1 MTTHIDSE
9 YQASAIEPQVQQDWE
24 SRKAFKVADTVEGP
38 RRYILSM
45 FPYPSGKL
53 HMGHV
58 RNYTIGDVISRF
70 HTLKGETVLQ
80 PMGWDAFGLP
90 AENAAIAHQVAPAK
104 WTFENI
110 AYMRDQLKKLG
121 LAVDWD
127 REFATCTP
135 EYYRWEQWLFVQLY
149 KKGLIYRKLSTVN
162 WDPVDQTVLA
172 NEQVE
177 NGRGWR
183 SGALVE
189 KRDIPMYYF
198 RITDYAQELLDDL
211 DTLKDGWPQ
220 QVLTMQRNWIG
231 RSQGMEITF
240 PSANT
245 EVYADGLTVFTT
257 RADTL
262 MGVTYVAVAAEHPM
276 ALKAA
281 ETNPTLAAFI
291 EECRMGSV
299 AEADLATAEKKGM
312 ATGLSVEHPVTG
324 KKIPVW
330 IANYVLMSYG
340 SGAVMAV
347 PAHDERDFEFA
358 NKYNLPIKQV
368 IQIDQPNA
376 EDIKYLTELKLLALN
391 KGGDFHYEKFIT
403 IVKPTSEILSNILKM
418 IEKNIFIKDNLN
430 YKIDHIVDYLKKR
443 IHKLSGREVPYKKFS
458 TTEWQEWYGSKE
470 GKLVNSGEFDG
481 LDLQGAYNAFLAKL
495 EPTEL
500 ANSKVQFRLRDWGVS
515 RQRYWGCPIP
525 MINCPSCGQVPVPE
539 DQLPVVLPTDVVPD
553 GSGNPLN
560 KMPEFY
566 ETKCPSCH
574 GDARRETDTLDTFVE
589 SSWYYARYA
598 SPDFTDGLVKPEA
611 AQTWLPVNQYIG
623 GVEHAIL
630 HLLYARFFHKLM
642 RDEGVVQGDEPFT
655 NLLTQGMV
663 LADTFYREA
672 ESGKKTWFNPADIE
686 LEKDD
691 KGRVLSAKYS
701 GDGQEVV
708 VGGQEKMSK
717 SKNNGI
723 DPQSIIDQYGA
734 DTARVFMMFAA
745 PPDQSLE
752 WSDAGVE
759 GANRFLKRLWRLATG
774 FLEKGNNASNIDKA
788 ALSTAAQD
796 LRRKTHETI
805 QKVGDDIERRHA
817 FNTAIAAMME
827 LLNANNKFEAQDDND
842 AAVARESITTLLTLL
857 APFAPHL
864 SQTLLAEFGIELEK
878 VLFPA
883 VDESALTRNTQTIV
897 VQVNGKL
904 RGKLEVSVDAS
915 KDDILAQ
922 AKALPEVQQFLTGP
936 TKKEIVVPN
945 KLVNL
950 VV

>member
-1 MTTHIDSE
+1 MTTHIDPE
-9 YQASAIEPQVQQDWE
+9 YQASAIEPQVQSDWE

-38 RRYILSM
+38 HRYILSM

-70 HTLKGETVLQ
+70 HRLKGETVLQ

-135 EYYRWEQWLFVQLY
+135 EYYHWEQWLFVQLY

-211 DTLKDGWPQ
+211 ETLKDGWPQ

-240 PSANT
+240 PSANP
-245 EVYADGLTVFTT
+245 EVYAEGLTVFTT

-262 MGVTYVAVAAEHPM
+262 MGATYVAVAAEHPM

-281 ETNPTLAAFI
+281 ENNAQLKAFI

-312 ATGLSVEHPVTG
+312 ATGLFVKHPVTG
-324 KKIPVW
+324 KELPVW

-347 PAHDERDFEFA
+347 PSHDERDFEFA
-358 NKYNLPIKQV
+358 NKFQLPILQV
-368 IQIDQPNA
+368 IDA
-376 EDIKYLTELKLLALN
+376 
-391 KGGDFHYEKFIT
+391 KGADDADF
-403 IVKPTSEILSNILKM
+403 
-418 IEKNIFIKDNLN
+418 D
-430 YKIDHIVDYLKKR
+430 
-443 IHKLSGREVPYKKFS
+443 
-458 TTEWQEWYGSKE
+458 TTQWQEWYGSKE

-481 LDLQGAYNAFLAKL
+481 LDFQAAFDAILAKL
-495 EPTEL
+495 EPQGL
-500 ANSKVQFRLRDWGVS
+500 ANVKVQFRLRDWGVS

-525 MINCPSCGQVPVPE
+525 MINCEKCGQVPVPE
-539 DQLPVVLPTDVVPD
+539 DQLPVILPTDVVPD

-566 ETKCPSCH
+566 QTTCPCC
-574 GDARRETDTLDTFVE
+574 GGEARRETDTLDTFVE

-598 SPDFTDGLVKPEA
+598 SPDFTGGMVKPEA

-642 RDEGVVQGDEPFT
+642 RDEGVVQGNEPFT

-672 ESGKKTWFNPADIE
+672 ENGKKTWFNPADIE
-686 LEKDD
+686 LEKDE
-691 KGRVLSAKYS
+691 KGRVLSAKYT
-701 GDGQEVV
+701 GDGQAVI

-723 DPQSIIDQYGA
+723 DPQAIIDQYGA

-759 GANRFLKRLWRLATG
+759 GANRFLKRVWRLAAG
-774 FLEKGNNASNIDKA
+774 FLEKGSNVTAIDSSKLA
-788 ALSTAAQD
+788 TAAQD

-817 FNTAIAAMME
+817 FNTAIAALME
-827 LLNANNKFEAQDDND
+827 LLNACNKFEAQSEQDL
-842 AAVARESITTLLTLL
+842 AVEREAIVTLLTLL

-864 SQTLLAEFGIELEK
+864 SQTLLAEFGIELTTT
-878 VLFPA
+878 LFPV
-883 VDESALTRNTQTIV
+883 VDESALTRSTQTIV

-904 RGKLEVSVDAS
+904 RGKLDVAIDAS
-915 KDDILAQ
+915 KEDILAL
-922 AKALPEVQQFLTGP
+922 AKALPEVQPFLTGP

>member
-1 MTTHIDSE
+1 MTTSHIDAE
-9 YQASAIEPQVQQDWE
+9 YQASAIEPQVQQDWDN
-24 SRKAFKVADTVEGP
+24 RKVFKVADTVEGKH
-38 RRYILSM
+38 RYILSM

-70 HTLKGETVLQ
+70 YRLKGETVLQ

-121 LAVDWD
+121 LSVDWD

-135 EYYRWEQWLFVQLY
+135 EYYHWEQWLFVQLY

-231 RSQGMEITF
+231 RSTGMEITF
-240 PSANT
+240 PSASPD
-245 EVYADGLTVFTT
+245 VYADSLTVYTT

-262 MGVTYVAVAAEHPM
+262 MGATYVAVAAEHPM

-281 ETNPTLAAFI
+281 ESNPVLAAFI

-312 ATGLSVEHPVTG
+312 ATGLFVKHPVTG
-324 KKIPVW
+324 EELPVW

-358 NKYNLPIKQV
+358 NKFNLPIKQV
-368 IQIDQPNA
+368 IDAKGADDA
-376 EDIKYLTELKLLALN
+376 EYTA
-391 KGGDFHYEKFIT
+391 
-403 IVKPTSEILSNILKM
+403 
-418 IEKNIFIKDNLN
+418 
-430 YKIDHIVDYLKKR
+430 
-443 IHKLSGREVPYKKFS
+443 
-458 TTEWQEWYGSKE
+458 TEWQEWYGSKE
-470 GKLVNSGEFDG
+470 GKLVNSSEFDG
-481 LDLQGAYNAFLAKL
+481 LTLQAAFDAFLAKL
-495 EPTEL
+495 EPQGL
-500 ANSKVQFRLRDWGVS
+500 ANAKVQFRLRDWGVS

-525 MINCPSCGQVPVPE
+525 MINCNTCGQVPVPE

-566 ETKCPSCH
+566 ETKCPNCG

-598 SPDFTDGLVKPEA
+598 SPDFTGGLVKPEA
-611 AQTWLPVNQYIG
+611 AQNWLPVNQYIG

-642 RDEGVVQGDEPFT
+642 RDEGVVQGNEPFT

-672 ESGKKTWFNPADIE
+672 DNGKKTWFNPADIE
-686 LEKDD
+686 LERDE
-691 KGRVLSAKYS
+691 KGRILSAKYS

-708 VGGQEKMSK
+708 IGGQEKMSK

-723 DPQSIIDQYGA
+723 DPQAIIDQYGA

-759 GANRFLKRLWRLATG
+759 GSNRFLKRVWRLTSA
-774 FLEKGNNASNIDKA
+774 FLEKDNQATAIDHSK
-788 ALSTAAQD
+788 LSKDAQD

-817 FNTAIAAMME
+817 FNTAIAALME
-827 LLNANNKFEAQDDND
+827 LLNASNKFEIKDDND
-842 AAVARESITTLLTLL
+842 VAVAREAITTLLTLL

-864 SQTLLAEFGIELEK
+864 SQTLLTQFGMDLTTVEF
-878 VLFPA
+878 PQ

-904 RGKLEVSVDAS
+904 RAKLDVAVDIS
-915 KDDILAQ
+915 KEDLLAQ

>member
-1 MTTHIDSE
+1 MTTSHIDSE
-9 YQASAIEPQVQQDWE
+9 YQASAIEPQVQQDWDN
-24 SRKAFKVADTVEGP
+24 RKVFKVADTVEGKH
-38 RRYILSM
+38 RYILSM

-70 HTLKGETVLQ
+70 YRLKGETVLQ

-121 LAVDWD
+121 LSVDWD

-135 EYYRWEQWLFVQLY
+135 EYYHWEQWLFVQLY

-211 DTLKDGWPQ
+211 DTLQDGWPQ

-231 RSQGMEITF
+231 RSTGMEITF

-245 EVYADGLTVFTT
+245 EIYADGLTVYTT

-262 MGVTYVAVAAEHPM
+262 MGVTYIAVAAEHPL

-281 ETNPTLAAFI
+281 ENNPELAVFI

-312 ATGLSVEHPVTG
+312 ATGLFVKHPVTG
-324 KKIPVW
+324 DELPVW

-358 NKYNLPIKQV
+358 NKFNLPIKQV
-368 IQIDQPNA
+368 IDA
-376 EDIKYLTELKLLALN
+376 KAADDA
-391 KGGDFHYEKFIT
+391 
-403 IVKPTSEILSNILKM
+403 
-418 IEKNIFIKDNLN
+418 
-430 YKIDHIVDYLKKR
+430 DY
-443 IHKLSGREVPYKKFS
+443 SA
-458 TTEWQEWYGSKE
+458 TEWQEWYGSKE

-481 LDLQGAYNAFLAKL
+481 LDFQAAFDAFLAKL
-495 EPTEL
+495 EPQNL
-500 ANSKVQFRLRDWGVS
+500 ANAKVQFRLRDWGVS

-525 MINCPSCGQVPVPE
+525 MINCNTCGQVPVPE

-566 ETKCPSCH
+566 ETKCPCCG

-598 SPDFTDGLVKPEA
+598 SPDFTGGMVKPEA
-611 AQTWLPVNQYIG
+611 AQNWLPVNQYIG

-642 RDEGVVQGDEPFT
+642 RDEGVVQGNEPFT

-672 ESGKKTWFNPADIE
+672 ENGKKTWFNPADIE
-686 LEKDD
+686 LERDE
-691 KGRVLSAKYS
+691 KGRILSAKYS
-701 GDGQEVV
+701 GDGQEVII
-708 VGGQEKMSK
+708 GGQEKMSK

-723 DPQSIIDQYGA
+723 DPQAIIDQYGA

-759 GANRFLKRLWRLATG
+759 GANRFLKRVWRLAAG
-774 FLEKGNNASNIDKA
+774 FLETGNQTTTIDTA
-788 ALSTAAQD
+788 NLSKDAQD

-817 FNTAIAAMME
+817 FNTAIAALME
-827 LLNANNKFEAQDDND
+827 LLNATNKFEAKDDND
-842 AAVARESITTLLTLL
+842 AAVAREAITTLLTLL

-864 SQTLLAEFGIELEK
+864 SQTLLTQFGIDLTAAA
-878 VLFPA
+878 FPQ

-904 RGKLEVSVDAS
+904 RGKLDVAVDIS
-915 KDDILAQ
+915 KDDLLAL

>member
-1 MTTHIDSE
+1 MTTHIDPE
-9 YQASAIEPQVQQDWE
+9 YQASAIEPQVQSDWE

-70 HTLKGETVLQ
+70 HRLKGETVLQ

-135 EYYRWEQWLFVQLY
+135 EYYHWEQWLFVQLY

-211 DTLKDGWPQ
+211 ETLKDGWPQ

-240 PSANT
+240 PSASP
-245 EVYADGLTVFTT
+245 EVYAEGLTVFTT

-262 MGVTYVAVAAEHPM
+262 MGATYVAVAAEHPM

-281 ETNPTLAAFI
+281 ENNAQLKAFI
-291 EECRMGSV
+291 DECRMGSV

-312 ATGLSVEHPVTG
+312 ATGLFVKHPVTG
-324 KKIPVW
+324 KELPVW

-347 PAHDERDFEFA
+347 PSHDERDFEFA
-358 NKYNLPIKQV
+358 NKFQLPIIQV
-368 IQIDQPNA
+368 IDAKGA
-376 EDIKYLTELKLLALN
+376 EDT
-391 KGGDFHYEKFIT
+391 DFNAT
-403 IVKPTSEILSNILKM
+403 Q
-418 IEKNIFIKDNLN
+418 
-430 YKIDHIVDYLKKR
+430 
-443 IHKLSGREVPYKKFS
+443 
-458 TTEWQEWYGSKE
+458 WQEWYGSKE

-481 LDLQGAYNAFLAKL
+481 LDFQAAFDALLAKL
-495 EPTEL
+495 EPQGL
-500 ANSKVQFRLRDWGVS
+500 ANVKVQFRLRDWGVS

-525 MINCPSCGQVPVPE
+525 MINCEKCGQVPVPE
-539 DQLPVVLPTDVVPD
+539 DQLPVILPTDVVPD

-566 ETKCPSCH
+566 QTTCPCC
-574 GDARRETDTLDTFVE
+574 GGEARRETDTLDTFVE

-598 SPDFTDGLVKPEA
+598 SPDFTGGMVKPEA

-642 RDEGVVQGDEPFT
+642 RDEGVVQGNEPFA

-686 LEKDD
+686 LEKDE
-691 KGRVLSAKYS
+691 KGRVLSAKYK
-701 GDGQEVV
+701 GDGQAVI

-723 DPQSIIDQYGA
+723 DPQAIIDQYGA

-759 GANRFLKRLWRLATG
+759 GANRFLKRVWRLAAG
-774 FLEKGNNASNIDKA
+774 FLEKGSNATAIDSSK
-788 ALSTAAQD
+788 LTTAAQD

-805 QKVGDDIERRHA
+805 QKVEDDIERRHA
-817 FNTAIAAMME
+817 FNTAIAALME
-827 LLNANNKFEAQDDND
+827 LLNACNKFEAQSEQDL
-842 AAVARESITTLLTLL
+842 AVEREAIVTLLTLL

-864 SQTLLAEFGIELEK
+864 SQTLLAEFGIELTAT
-878 VLFPA
+878 LFPV

-904 RGKLEVSVDAS
+904 RGKLDVAIDAS
-915 KDDILAQ
+915 KEDILAL
-922 AKALPEVQQFLTGP
+922 AKALPEVQPFLTGP

>member
-1 MTTHIDSE
+1 MTTSHIDSE
-9 YQASAIEPQVQQDWE
+9 YQASAIEPQVQQDWDN
-24 SRKAFKVADTVEGP
+24 RKVFKVADTVEGKH
-38 RRYILSM
+38 RYILSM

-70 HTLKGETVLQ
+70 YRLKGETVLQ

-121 LAVDWD
+121 LSVDWD

-135 EYYRWEQWLFVQLY
+135 EYYHWEQWLFVQLY

-211 DTLKDGWPQ
+211 DTLQDGWPQ

-231 RSQGMEITF
+231 RSTGMEITF

-245 EVYADGLTVFTT
+245 EIYADGLTVYTT

-262 MGVTYVAVAAEHPM
+262 MGVTYIAVAAEHPL

-281 ETNPTLAAFI
+281 ENNPELAVFI

-312 ATGLSVEHPVTG
+312 ATGLFVKHPVTG
-324 KKIPVW
+324 DELPVW

-358 NKYNLPIKQV
+358 NKFNLPIKQV
-368 IQIDQPNA
+368 IDA
-376 EDIKYLTELKLLALN
+376 KAADDA
-391 KGGDFHYEKFIT
+391 
-403 IVKPTSEILSNILKM
+403 
-418 IEKNIFIKDNLN
+418 
-430 YKIDHIVDYLKKR
+430 DY
-443 IHKLSGREVPYKKFS
+443 SA
-458 TTEWQEWYGSKE
+458 TEWQEWYGSKE

-481 LDLQGAYNAFLAKL
+481 LDFQAAFDAFLAKL
-495 EPTEL
+495 EPQGL
-500 ANSKVQFRLRDWGVS
+500 ANAKVQFRLRDWGVS

-525 MINCPSCGQVPVPE
+525 MINCNTCGQVPVPE

-566 ETKCPSCH
+566 ETKCPCCGS
-574 GDARRETDTLDTFVE
+574 DARRETDTLDTFVE

-598 SPDFTDGLVKPEA
+598 SPDFTGGMVKPEA
-611 AQTWLPVNQYIG
+611 AQNWLPVNQYIG

-642 RDEGVVQGDEPFT
+642 RDEGVVQGNEPFT

-672 ESGKKTWFNPADIE
+672 ENGKKTWFNPADIE
-686 LEKDD
+686 LERDE
-691 KGRVLSAKYS
+691 KGRILSAKYS
-701 GDGQEVV
+701 GDGQEVII
-708 VGGQEKMSK
+708 GGQEKMSK

-723 DPQSIIDQYGA
+723 DPQAIIDQYGA

-759 GANRFLKRLWRLATG
+759 GANRFLKRVWRLAAG
-774 FLEKGNNASNIDKA
+774 FLETGNQTTTIDTA
-788 ALSTAAQD
+788 NLSKDAQD

-817 FNTAIAAMME
+817 FNTAIAALME
-827 LLNANNKFEAQDDND
+827 LLNATNKFEAKDDND
-842 AAVARESITTLLTLL
+842 AAVAREAITTLLTLL

-864 SQTLLAEFGIELEK
+864 SQTLLTQFGIDLTAAA
-878 VLFPA
+878 FPQ

-904 RGKLEVSVDAS
+904 RGKLDVAVDIS
-915 KDDILAQ
+915 KDDLLAL

>member
-1 MTTHIDSE
+1 MTTHIDPE
-9 YQASAIEPQVQQDWE
+9 YQASAIEPTVQQDWE
-24 SRKAFKVADTVEGP
+24 TRKAFKVADTAEGP

-70 HTLKGETVLQ
+70 HRLKGETVLQ

-121 LAVDWD
+121 LSVDWD

-135 EYYRWEQWLFVQLY
+135 EYYHWEQWLFVQLY

-231 RSQGMEITF
+231 RSQGMDISF

-245 EVYADGLTVFTT
+245 DVYADALTVFTT

-281 ETNPTLAAFI
+281 ETNPELKAFI

-299 AEADLATAEKKGM
+299 AEADLAVAEKKGM
-312 ATGLSVEHPVTG
+312 ATGLFVKHPVTG
-324 KKIPVW
+324 EEVPVW

-358 NKYNLPIKQV
+358 NKFGLNIKQV
-368 IQIDQPNA
+368 IDAKGADDA
-376 EDIKYLTELKLLALN
+376 EFDA
-391 KGGDFHYEKFIT
+391 
-403 IVKPTSEILSNILKM
+403 
-418 IEKNIFIKDNLN
+418 
-430 YKIDHIVDYLKKR
+430 
-443 IHKLSGREVPYKKFS
+443 
-458 TTEWQEWYGSKE
+458 TTWQEWYGSKE
-470 GKLVNSGEFDG
+470 GKLVNSAEFDG
-481 LDLQGAYNAFLAKL
+481 LGLQGAYDAFLAKL
-495 EPTEL
+495 EPTTL
-500 ANSKVQFRLRDWGVS
+500 ASTKVQFRLRDWGVS

-525 MINCPSCGQVPVPE
+525 MINCNTCGQVPVPE
-539 DQLPVVLPTDVVPD
+539 EQLPVILPTDVVPD

-566 ETKCPSCH
+566 ETKCPCCGS
-574 GDARRETDTLDTFVE
+574 DARRETDTLDTFVE

-598 SPDFTDGLVKPEA
+598 SPDFTGGLVKPEA
-611 AQTWLPVNQYIG
+611 AKTWLPVNQYIG

-642 RDEGVVQGDEPFT
+642 RDEGVVEGNEPFT

-672 ESGKKTWFNPADIE
+672 DSGKKTWFNPADIE
-686 LEKDD
+686 LEKDE
-691 KGRVLSAKYS
+691 KGRVLSAKYKE
-701 GDGQEVV
+701 DGQDVV

-723 DPQSIIDQYGA
+723 DPQSIIEQYGA

-759 GANRFLKRLWRLATG
+759 GSNRFLKRVWRLASS
-774 FLEKGNNASNIDKA
+774 FLEKGNHATAIDVA
-788 ALSTAAQD
+788 NLSVAAQD

-817 FNTAIAAMME
+817 FNTAIAALME

-842 AAVARESITTLLTLL
+842 IAVIRESITALLTLL

-864 SQTLLAEFGIELEK
+864 SQTLLAEFGIELTTT
-878 VLFPA
+878 LFPQ

-915 KDDILAQ
+915 KEDILAQ

>member
-1 MTTHIDSE
+1 MTISHIDPE
-9 YQASAIEPQVQQDWE
+9 YQASAIEPNVQQDWE
-24 SRKAFKVADTVEGP
+24 ARKVFKVADTCEGKH
-38 RRYILSM
+38 RYILSM
-45 FPYPSGKL
+45 FPYPSGRL

-70 HTLKGETVLQ
+70 HRLKGETVLQ

-121 LAVDWD
+121 LSVDWD

-135 EYYRWEQWLFVQLY
+135 EYYHWEQWLFVQLY

-211 DTLKDGWPQ
+211 DTLKEGWPQ

-240 PSANT
+240 PSANP
-245 EVYADGLTVFTT
+245 ELYADDLTVYTT
-257 RADTL
+257 RGDTL

-276 ALKAA
+276 ALQAA
-281 ETNPTLAAFI
+281 ENNPTLKAFI

-299 AEADLATAEKKGM
+299 AEADLAVAEKKGM
-312 ATGLSVEHPVTG
+312 ATGLFVKHPVTG
-324 KKIPVW
+324 EAVPVW

-358 NKYNLPIKQV
+358 NKFGLNIKQV
-368 IQIDQPNA
+368 IDAKGADDA
-376 EDIKYLTELKLLALN
+376 E
-391 KGGDFHYEKFIT
+391 
-403 IVKPTSEILSNILKM
+403 
-418 IEKNIFIKDNLN
+418 
-430 YKIDHIVDYLKKR
+430 
-443 IHKLSGREVPYKKFS
+443 FS
-458 TTEWQEWYGSKE
+458 STQWQEWYGSKE
-470 GKLVNSGEFDG
+470 GTLVNSAEFDG
-481 LDLQGAYNAFLAKL
+481 LTFQAAFDALIAKL
-495 EPTEL
+495 EPQQL
-500 ANSKVQFRLRDWGVS
+500 ANTKVQFRLRDWGVS

-525 MINCPSCGQVPVPE
+525 MINCDTCGQVPVPE
-539 DQLPVVLPTDVVPD
+539 EQLPVILPTDVVPD

-566 ETKCPSCH
+566 QTSCPCC
-574 GDARRETDTLDTFVE
+574 GADARRETDTLDTFVE

-598 SPDFTDGLVKPEA
+598 SPDFKGGLVKPEA
-611 AQTWLPVNQYIG
+611 AQSWLPVNQYIG

-642 RDEGVVQGDEPFT
+642 RDEGVVQGNEPFA

-672 ESGKKTWFNPADIE
+672 ESGKKTWFNPADII

-723 DPQSIIDQYGA
+723 DPQAIIEQYGA

-759 GANRFLKRLWRLATG
+759 GAHRFLKRVWRLATG
-774 FLEKGNNASNIDKA
+774 FLEKGHAAATIDMSNVSKP
-788 ALSTAAQD
+788 AQD

-817 FNTAIAAMME
+817 FNTAIAAQME
-827 LLNANNKFEAQDDND
+827 LLNSINKFEAQDDND
-842 AAVARESITTLLTLL
+842 VAVERDTIVTLLTLL

-864 SQTLLAEFGIELEK
+864 SQTLLAEFGIELTSA
-878 VLFPA
+878 LFPS
-883 VDESALTRNTQTIV
+883 VDTSALTRNTQTIV

-904 RGKLEVSVDAS
+904 RGKLEVPVDIS

-936 TKKEIVVPN
+936 TKKEIVIPN

>member
-1 MTTHIDSE
+1 MTTSHIDSE
-9 YQASAIEPQVQQDWE
+9 YQASAIEPQVQQDWDN
-24 SRKAFKVADTVEGP
+24 RKVFKVADTVEGKH
-38 RRYILSM
+38 RYILSM

-70 HTLKGETVLQ
+70 YRLKGETVLQ

-121 LAVDWD
+121 LSVDWD

-135 EYYRWEQWLFVQLY
+135 EYYHWEQWLFVQLY

-231 RSQGMEITF
+231 RSTGMEITF
-240 PSANT
+240 PSSNT
-245 EVYADGLTVFTT
+245 EIYADGLTVYTT
-257 RADTL
+257 RGDTL
-262 MGVTYVAVAAEHPM
+262 MGATYVAVAAEHPM

-281 ETNPTLAAFI
+281 ENNPELAAFI

-312 ATGLSVEHPVTG
+312 ATGLFVKHPVTG
-324 KKIPVW
+324 ADLPVW

-358 NKYNLPIKQV
+358 NKFNLPIKQV
-368 IQIDQPNA
+368 IDAKGADDA
-376 EDIKYLTELKLLALN
+376 EYSA
-391 KGGDFHYEKFIT
+391 
-403 IVKPTSEILSNILKM
+403 
-418 IEKNIFIKDNLN
+418 
-430 YKIDHIVDYLKKR
+430 
-443 IHKLSGREVPYKKFS
+443 
-458 TTEWQEWYGSKE
+458 TEWQEWYGSKE

-481 LDLQGAYNAFLAKL
+481 LDFQAAYDAFLAKL
-495 EPTEL
+495 EPQGL
-500 ANSKVQFRLRDWGVS
+500 ANAKVQFRLRDWGVS

-525 MINCPSCGQVPVPE
+525 MINCNTCGQVPVPE

-566 ETKCPSCH
+566 ETKCPNCG

-598 SPDFTDGLVKPEA
+598 SPDFTGGMVKPEA
-611 AQTWLPVNQYIG
+611 AQNWLPVNQYIG

-642 RDEGVVQGDEPFT
+642 RDEGVVQGNEPFT

-672 ESGKKTWFNPADIE
+672 ENGKKTWFNPADIE
-686 LEKDD
+686 LERDE
-691 KGRVLSAKYS
+691 KGRILSAKYS

-708 VGGQEKMSK
+708 IGGQEKMSK

-723 DPQSIIDQYGA
+723 DPQAIIDQYGA

-759 GANRFLKRLWRLATG
+759 GANRFLKRVWRLAAG
-774 FLEKGNNASNIDKA
+774 FLETGNQTTVIDTA
-788 ALSTAAQD
+788 NLSKDAQD

-817 FNTAIAAMME
+817 FNTAIAALME
-827 LLNANNKFEAQDDND
+827 LLNATNKFEAKNDND
-842 AAVARESITTLLTLL
+842 AAVAREAITTLLILL

-864 SQTLLAEFGIELEK
+864 SQTLLTQFGMDLTTVEF
-878 VLFPA
+878 PQ
-883 VDESALTRNTQTIV
+883 VDASALTRNTQTIV

-904 RGKLEVSVDAS
+904 RGKLDVAVDIS
-915 KDDILAQ
+915 KDDLLTL

>member
-24 SRKAFKVADTVEGP
+24 SQKAFKVADTVEGP

-70 HTLKGETVLQ
+70 HRLKGETVLQ

-110 AYMRDQLKKLG
+110 DYMRNQLKKLG

-240 PSANT
+240 PSANP
-245 EVYADGLTVFTT
+245 EIYADGLTVFTT

-281 ETNPTLAAFI
+281 ENNPELTAFI

-299 AEADLATAEKKGM
+299 AEADLATAEKKGR
-312 ATGLSVEHPVTG
+312 ATGLSVKHPVTG
-324 KKIPVW
+324 EEVPVW

-347 PAHDERDFEFA
+347 PSHDERDFEFA
-358 NKYNLPIKQV
+358 NKYGLTIKQV
-368 IQIDQPNA
+368 IDA
-376 EDIKYLTELKLLALN
+376 KGADDTE
-391 KGGDFHYEKFIT
+391 
-403 IVKPTSEILSNILKM
+403 
-418 IEKNIFIKDNLN
+418 
-430 YKIDHIVDYLKKR
+430 
-443 IHKLSGREVPYKKFS
+443 FS
-458 TTEWQEWYGSKE
+458 ATEWQEWYGSKD

-481 LDLQGAYNAFLAKL
+481 LDFQGAFDAFLAKL
-495 EPTEL
+495 EPQAL
-500 ANSKVQFRLRDWGVS
+500 ANVKVQFRLRDWGVS

-525 MINCPSCGQVPVPE
+525 MINCNTCGQVPVPE

-566 ETKCPSCH
+566 ETTCPCCG

-598 SPDFTDGLVKPEA
+598 SPDFTGGMVKPEA
-611 AQTWLPVNQYIG
+611 GQTWLPVNQYIG

-642 RDEGVVQGDEPFT
+642 RDEGVVQGNEPFT

-663 LADTFYREA
+663 LADTYYREA

-686 LEKDD
+686 LERDE
-691 KGRVLSAKYS
+691 KGRITSAKYKE
-701 GDGQEVV
+701 DGQDVV

-759 GANRFLKRLWRLATG
+759 GANRFLKRVWRLATG
-774 FLEKGNNASNIDKA
+774 FLEKGNNASTIDKA

-827 LLNANNKFEAQDDND
+827 LLNANNKFEAKDDND
-842 AAVARESITTLLTLL
+842 VAVARESITTLLTLL

-864 SQTLLAEFGIELEK
+864 SQTLLAQFGIELTAAT
-878 VLFPA
+878 FPV